1 MYKHT
6 TPNGKVYI
14 GITSQKPEKRW
25 ANGHGYKGT
34 YFGNAIK
41 KYGWKNIKHEILFTE
56 LDELDAKEKEV
67 ELIEKFRSFEKDYG
81 YNLTKG
87 GDGTVGLKRSKEQ
100 IQLLKDLLSKK
111 VYQRELDGTF
121 IKEWNSIREV
131 ERITGFHRQ
140 CITTCC
146 HKKVFQAYGYLWSFD
161 KDYIAK
167 KKKRKNCKTVYQ
179 YDLDGR
185 LVKVWESL
193 VEIEKTTKEE
203 IDETVQTY
211 PNLAEYAERYF
222 NNIVTLKQQIN
233 TTKQKRKYIII
244 PYEETIKMAE
254 LTPEEKKSYS
264 MKEIKRRAEGIVDG
278 ITSIG
283 LVAKVLSTQD
293 IIELLYSMYH
303 RDDDSVIEE
312 LGAGGYFTEVVTKEG
327 EDYEKPDELKQAI
340 EILNEAENRFRFKIL
355 DHKLNSNA
363 MDLFDAIT
371 QDINKMKRGLIDIEA
386 NGGYDSLKSLEDL
399 FNEGEEVDI
408 RKNLEIHDN
417 NNEDIDIS
425 QIYKNYDNGGDK

>member
-1 MYKHT
+1 M
-6 TPNGKVYI
+6 GKWIILIVFI
-14 GITSQKPEKRW
+14 GIIVGMVIFMKKTLAKM
-25 ANGHGYKGT
+25 NGTDGGIAVPTTNMKTAQEFLPFIDVEDDVLDLGG
-34 YFGNAIK
+34 F
-41 KYGWKNIKHEILFTE
+41 KYRMII
-56 LDELDAKEKEV
+56 EV
-67 ELIEKFRSFEKDYG
+67 SSVNY
-81 YNLTKG
+81 
-87 GDGTVGLKRSKEQ
+87 GLKTSVEQNMVEGSFRKFLNSVSYPMTFFIQTKE
-100 IQLLKDLLSKK
+100 I
-111 VYQRELDGTF
+111 
-121 IKEWNSIREV
+121 N
-131 ERITGFHRQ
+131 
-140 CITTCC
+140 
-146 HKKVFQAYGYLWSFD
+146 YGNIVS
-161 KDYIAK
+161 
-167 KKKRKNCKTVYQ
+167 
-179 YDLDGR
+179 
-185 LVKVWESL
+185 SL
-193 VEIEKTTKEE
+193 REE

-244 PYEETIKMAE
+244 PYEETIKMTE

-408 RKNLEIHDN
+408 RKNLELHDDN
-417 NNEDIDIS
+417 NEEIDIS
-425 QIYKNYDNGGDK
+425 QIYKNYNNGGDK